1 MTKVITYGTFDLF
14 HRGHLNI
21 LRKAKELGDYLV
33 VGVTS
38 EQYDID
44 RGKLNV
50 CQSLSERIENI
61 RATGLADE
69 IIVEEY
75 VGQKIKD
82 IKELGIDK
90 FVIGS
95 DWLGKF
101 DYLKEYCE
109 VIYTKRTQ
117 GVSSTEL
124 RVENNPIIKLGVLG
138 NGRIAKRF
146 VQESKYVS
154 GIDINV
160 VCGRNRGRVEDFCRD
175 LDINSCKTLDELDE
189 FFSSI
194 DAVYIA
200 LPHSL
205 HYQYAKKALL
215 AGKHVLCEKPFTLKE
230 SQTRELLDLAEKNQL
245 IIQEAIKTAYAPC
258 FERLVHVAKSGV
270 IGEITQVEAP
280 FTRLTLNNGLREF
293 DSQLGGGSL
302 SEFGSYPLCLF
313 AKLLGTEP
321 KDVLYTTQFD
331 HKKDVDVFTNV
342 ELIYPSAI
350 ASATLALEAKKENCC
365 VITGTRG
372 YIFVPAP
379 WWKTEYFEIKFENL
393 NETQKVFC
401 KFEGDGLRYEI
412 ADFVKSIN
420 GNRLSKKILKEEMV
434 FISKIIDDFY
444 QKIGTSERKGIRF
457 LI

>member
-21 LRKAKELGDYLV
+21 LQKARELGDYLV

-109 VIYTKRTQ
+109 VIYTNRTQ
-117 GVSSTEL
+117 GVSSTEI
-124 RVENNPIIKLGVLG
+124 RVEKNPIIKLGILG

-154 GIDINV
+154 GI
-160 VCGRNRGRVEDFCRD
+160 G
-175 LDINSCKTLDELDE
+175 
-189 FFSSI
+189 
-194 DAVYIA
+194 A
-200 LPHSL
+200 
-205 HYQYAKKALL
+205 
-215 AGKHVLCEKPFTLKE
+215 
-230 SQTRELLDLAEKNQL
+230 
-245 IIQEAIKTAYAPC
+245 
-258 FERLVHVAKSGV
+258 
-270 IGEITQVEAP
+270 
-280 FTRLTLNNGLREF
+280 
-293 DSQLGGGSL
+293 
-302 SEFGSYPLCLF
+302 
-313 AKLLGTEP
+313 
-321 KDVLYTTQFD
+321 
-331 HKKDVDVFTNV
+331 
-342 ELIYPSAI
+342 
-350 ASATLALEAKKENCC
+350 
-365 VITGTRG
+365 
-372 YIFVPAP
+372 
-379 WWKTEYFEIKFENL
+379 
-393 NETQKVFC
+393 
-401 KFEGDGLRYEI
+401 
-412 ADFVKSIN
+412 
-420 GNRLSKKILKEEMV
+420 
-434 FISKIIDDFY
+434 
-444 QKIGTSERKGIRF
+444 
-457 LI
+457 